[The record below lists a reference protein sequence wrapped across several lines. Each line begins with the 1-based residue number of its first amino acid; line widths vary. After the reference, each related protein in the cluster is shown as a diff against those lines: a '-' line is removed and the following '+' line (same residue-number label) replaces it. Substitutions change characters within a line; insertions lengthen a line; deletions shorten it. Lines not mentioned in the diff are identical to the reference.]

1 MQDNNTEWI
10 IDCTFSMKFITEQ
23 DATIFYNSYMPE
35 HGANS
40 KKRSKISLCKSN
52 DKIIFTI
59 KARDVTAFRATIN
72 SILQF
77 GNVVYKIVEKV
88 DSLK

>member
-1 MQDNNTEWI
+1 MPEWVITSNLSLHFNTE
-10 IDCTFSMKFITEQ
+10 E
-23 DATIFYNSYMPE
+23 DASIFYTSYLPE
-35 HGANS
+35 HGKVP
-40 KKRSKISLCKSN
+40 KKRSQVSVQQKEKVIEFSIDAK
-52 DKIIFTI
+52 DI
-59 KARDVTAFRATIN
+59 TAYRATIN